1 MNELTY
7 TRLIWQIPVLILISA
22 LFLPNVPWYSSTFGI
37 WPIWVLSMPLMA
49 FIRNLYLAR
58 NESTLPQQ
66 VSQAQVLVFRKKP
79 SIGSVRARNL
89 PKVA

>member
-22 LFLPNVPWYSSTFGI
+22 LCMPNVPWYSSTFGF
-37 WPIWVLSMPLMA
+37 WPIWALSMPVMA
-49 FIRNLYLAR
+49 FMRNIYLAR
-58 NESTLPQQ
+58 NESTVHQE
-66 VSQAQVLVFRKKP
+66 VNQAQVLVFRQKP
-79 SIGSVRARNL
+79 NIGNVRARNL